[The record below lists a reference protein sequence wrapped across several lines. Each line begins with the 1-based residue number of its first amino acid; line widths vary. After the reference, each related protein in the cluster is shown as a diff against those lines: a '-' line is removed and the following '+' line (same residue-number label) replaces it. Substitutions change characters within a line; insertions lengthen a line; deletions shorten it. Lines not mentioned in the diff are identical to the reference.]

1 MRTTLTLDDDV
12 AAMLQR
18 VQKKTD
24 ATLKDVVNEA
34 LRRGLEEMSHPAVA
48 KPRFVT
54 RAVDLGR
61 CYFPNL
67 DNTWEVLAE
76 AEGESWK

>member
-12 AAMLQR
+12 AAMLLR

-24 ATLKDVVNEA
+24 ATFKDVVNQA
-34 LRRGLEEMSHPAVA
+34 LRHGLERMVHPGPA
-48 KPRFVT
+48 KPRFAT
-54 RAVDLGR
+54 RSADLGR

>member
-12 AAMLQR
+12 AAMLR
-18 VQKKTD
+18 RIQKKTD
-24 ATLKDVVNEA
+24 ATFKDVVNEA
-34 LRRGLEEMSHPAVA
+34 LRQGLERMSHPAGA

-76 AEGESWK
+76 AEGESYK